1 MNEVEES
8 LKSLNNQ
15 IKIYHKNLDDVT
27 DALRDFRYNGA
38 NLKVNSYDLILNI
51 LEQLQRYC
59 YNKESESIDCL
70 AEIMEK
76 YKVVEDGK

>member
-1 MNEVEES
+1 MNKVEES

-15 IKIYHKNLDDVT
+15 IKIYHKNLVDVT
-27 DALRDFRYNGA
+27 DALHDFRYNCA
-38 NLKVNSYDLILNI
+38 DLKVTSYDLILKI
-51 LEQLQRYC
+51 LEQLQRY
-59 YNKESESIDCL
+59 YHNKESESIDCL